1 MAKML
6 SFALN
11 YFNGLNTI
19 CADNFTVF
27 MDNQL
32 ASSENLQLIMLI

>member
-11 YFNGLNTI
+11 YFNGLNST
-19 CADNFTVF
+19 DNFTVF

-32 ASSENLQLIMLI
+32 ASSENLQLIMLV